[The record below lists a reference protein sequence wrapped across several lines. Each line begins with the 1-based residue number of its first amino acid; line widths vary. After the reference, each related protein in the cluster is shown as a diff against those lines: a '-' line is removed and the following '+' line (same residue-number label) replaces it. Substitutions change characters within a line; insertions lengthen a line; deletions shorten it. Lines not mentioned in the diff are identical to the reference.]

1 MGKHAAGKIQIVS
14 HGPSCFDG
22 VVSAVTVARFYQGFN
37 VTPVFAANQD
47 ADRIIEELRVAGPGD
62 EIWITDLS
70 WNYTATAEHLRRL
83 TEVGA
88 RVYWIDHHRSALRRL
103 GSPEFDVPF
112 AGKLLTEDFS
122 ASRLAYNFM
131 MERGDLPDI
140 EYRRT
145 ALRSFFPII
154 DMADDH
160 DRWVHR
166 LPDSSDW
173 ALAVQT
179 LGSIESYRELLQMAE
194 PAMSR
199 ALAQALESGKRSM
212 RQSMDL
218 ADSTTRERRL
228 GDGLKLVTACC
239 FGYSSEVAAHIYESR
254 SNTIVALLDMRSGG
268 VSLRRSADCKAD
280 LSRIASA
287 LGGGGH
293 AAASGFIIEKAKRA
307 LAAELSEV
315 LGESILRAL
324 SSGAQ

>member
-1 MGKHAAGKIQIVS
+1 MGKHAAGKIQIIS

-47 ADRIIEELRVAGPGD
+47 ADRIIEELRAAGPGD

-83 TEVGA
+83 AETGA
-88 RVYWIDHHRSALRRL
+88 RVFWIDHHRSALRRL

-112 AGKLLTEDFS
+112 AGQLLSEEYS
-122 ASRLAYNFM
+122 ASRLAYNFLSA
-131 MERGDLPDI
+131 RNDLPDI
-140 EYRRT
+140 DTRRA
-145 ALRSFFPII
+145 ALDAFFPII

-166 LPDSSDW
+166 VPESSDW

-179 LGSIESYRELLQMAE
+179 LGSIESYRELLQLGA
-194 PAMSR
+194 PAMPR
-199 ALAQALESGKRSM
+199 ALAQALESGKRAM
-212 RQSMDL
+212 RQSTDL
-218 ADSTTRERRL
+218 ADSTAVERPL

-239 FGYSSEVAAHIYESR
+239 FGYSSEVAAHIYDNR
-254 SNTIVALLDMRSGG
+254 TNTIVALLDMRSGG
-268 VSLRRSADCKAD
+268 VSLRRSADCTAD

-293 AAASGFIIEKAKRA
+293 AAASGFVIEKAKSA

-315 LGESILRAL
+315 LGESILRTL
-324 SSGAQ
+324 GPGAQ